1 MKSKSRLKPFTALA
15 LCAITVPLLASAC
28 NSDDPLGSVTDGLCC
43 KNFVVGADLSG
54 QDFGLKGQ
62 VKGQFVALAQ
72 ASGDLSAVATGAL
85 TDVAVACESIARDV
99 GASDDDINTI
109 DSMTGDPAAKTKAWC
124 DLATATVKASFSATG
139 KFKATIGVD
148 FQPPK
153 CSASVSAQANCEAGC
168 TVDGSCTADAMV
180 TCEGGKLPTV
190 ECTGSCAA
198 TVDVPSVSCTGS
210 CTGECTG
217 GCTGTADLAVDCEGK
232 CDGTCTVDGT
242 AASGSGV
249 QADGTCKGK
258 CDGTCTASANAAVQC
273 KGTCGGEC
281 KGTCKASGG
290 SAKFECNGKCDVTAG
305 TPPKCEGSAELDC
318 DVSAECKANCSASVK
333 AKAECTPPKVAVV
346 LKTSADLDVD
356 AQAQL
361 NVAIASLE
369 TNLPQLLVVLEA
381 RGASFT
387 AGIKASYDAG
397 FALKDNLG
405 SLSGEA
411 VLCVPPIVAALT
423 SATGN
428 FKAALD
434 GSLSVAGSVG
444 VKG

>member
-1 MKSKSRLKPFTALA
+1 MKSKSRLKPFAALA
-15 LCAITVPLLASAC
+15 LSAVAVPLLISAC
-28 NSDDPLGSVTDGLCC
+28 NSDNPLSSVQDGLCC
-43 KNFVVGADLSG
+43 SNFKIGADMSG
-54 QDFGLKGQ
+54 QDFGLTGQ

-85 TDVAVACESIARDV
+85 GDVALACESIARDV
-99 GASDDDINTI
+99 GASDDDITQV
-109 DSMTGDPAAKTKAWC
+109 DGMKGDPAAKTKAWC
-124 DLATATVKASFSATG
+124 DLATATIKASFSASG

-168 TVDGSCTADAMV
+168 TVDGHCDASAMV

-190 ECTGSCAA
+190 ECTGKCEA

-210 CTGECTG
+210 CSGECTG
-217 GCTGTADLAVDCEGK
+217 GCTGSATAQIDCEGK

-258 CDGTCTASANAAVQC
+258 CDGTCTATGGVMAKCDGTCSGSC
-273 KGTCGGEC
+273 KGTCE
-281 KGTCKASGG
+281 ASGG

-318 DVSAECKANCSASVK
+318 DVSADCKANCSATVK

-346 LKTSADLDVD
+346 LKASAELDVD

-361 NVAIASLE
+361 NVAVASLE

-381 RGASFT
+381 RGDSFT
-387 AGIKASYDAG
+387 AGIKATYDAG
-397 FALKDNLG
+397 VSLKGNLG

-411 VLCVPPIVAALT
+411 VLCIIPVVEALT
-423 SATGN
+423 SATSD
-428 FKAALD
+428 FAAALN
-434 GSLSVAGSVG
+434 GSVSVAGSVG